1 MRGLSGPR
9 VPGPRFFRAS
19 QPAYTLVDARL
30 SWDSPDEAWS
40 PWARTRDSMAGRA
53 NGDCLSSGG
62 FERSTAAESI
72 AHIRSPGKRLAC
84 FTHWANWSSSNGASS

>member
-9 VPGPRFFRAS
+9 VPGPLFFRAS

-40 PWARTRDSMAGRA
+40 VAVLGTNLTDRVFLYGTLDFFESLGQNEGQYGRPREW
-53 NGDCLSSGG
+53 GLSV
-62 FERSTAAESI
+62 
-72 AHIRSPGKRLAC
+72 KRR
-84 FTHWANWSSSNGASS
+84 F